1 MRARRSRRFINP
13 AQLSLF
19 GDQLRVSL
27 RSRALNAVNGSNC
40 WQSAAQVASKTGMT
54 YRQTIDALNALHN
67 EALIARQGR
76 KFTARW
82 GSLRMIKPDPAI
94 AAAHRLED
102 FFRGTARSK

>member
-1 MRARRSRRFINP
+1 MRRPRRRPHNP

-19 GDQLRVSL
+19 GDEMRASL
-27 RSRALNAVNGSNC
+27 RSRALNAVNASLT
-40 WQSAAQVASKTGMT
+40 WQSAEQIAKKTGMT

-67 EALIARQGR
+67 EARVARHGR

-82 GSLRMIKPDPAI
+82 GSLSLVKPDPAI

-102 FFRGTARSK
+102 FFRATRSN